1 MKDPP
6 KKLNTKLTSST
17 YPHVI
22 TIYLMGL
29 GVLLVHSEIGVTVVK
44 VVEEVSRIER
54 GFALAPIPHP
64 QTEGSFV

>member
-1 MKDPP
+1 
-6 KKLNTKLTSST
+6 
-17 YPHVI
+17 
-22 TIYLMGL
+22 MGL
-29 GVLLVHSEIGVTVVK
+29 GVLLVHSEIGVTVGK